1 MEKWYIVSVTVI
13 DNGNDTGNAYG
24 VSRGLPPPIL
34 PMQTRPRIRIQDVA
48 AMVGVSTQ
56 TVSRVLNNK
65 PDVSRQTRQRVLDII
80 AELGYQPNMMAR
92 GLVSNRT
99 YTIGMFTEDFT
110 DPFYAQIIVAAEAEA
125 RAHGYYLLLCSAE
138 RNSDIEYEYFRLL
151 ASRHVD
157 GVLLLRPGSEE
168 QPRYLHEMVE
178 KGIPLVPIAYDL
190 HDSRVPLV
198 DVDNIDGGYKATRC
212 LIDEGHRQIAMI
224 TGPIWNKAAVDR
236 KEGYRIA
243 LQDANIPFDVNL
255 LAYGDWSYESGYHAT
270 WQLLSRVPQLTGIFV
285 HNDRMAIAAM
295 QAIRESGRAI
305 PNDISIV
312 GYDDIQESRFINPP
326 LTTIR
331 QPAGEIGRVATSLL
345 MEMIHDP
352 DALPQR
358 LLLKTELVY
367 RKSCAGK
374 SAFGDRT
381 GMSIVPGSA
390 NVNPSPQ
397 FSSPAKGGK
406 CP

>member
-1 MEKWYIVSVTVI
+1 MH
-13 DNGNDTGNAYG
+13 
-24 VSRGLPPPIL
+24 
-34 PMQTRPRIRIQDVA
+34 TRQRIRIQDVA

-65 PDVSRQTRQRVLDII
+65 PDVSRQTRQRILEVID
-80 AELGYQPNMMAR
+80 ELGYQPSMMAR
-92 GLVSNRT
+92 GLASNRT
-99 YTIGMFTEDFT
+99 YTLGMFTEDLS
-110 DPFYAQIIVAAEAEA
+110 DPFFAQIIVAAEAEA

-138 RNSDIEYEYFRLL
+138 RNPNIEYEYFRLL

-157 GVLLLRPGSEE
+157 GVLLLRPGSDE
-168 QPRYLHEMVE
+168 QPRYLFEMVE

-190 HDSRVPLV
+190 RDSRVPLV

-212 LIDEGHRQIAMI
+212 LIDDGHQRIGMI
-224 TGPIWNKAAVDR
+224 TGPIWNKAAIDR

-243 LQDANIPFDVNL
+243 LEEAKIPYDENL
-255 LAYGDWSYESGYHAT
+255 IAYGDWSYESGYHAT
-270 WQLLSRVPQLTGIFV
+270 WQLLSRVPRLTGIFI

-295 QAIRESGRAI
+295 QAIRESGRVI

-331 QPAGEIGRVATSLL
+331 QPAGEIGRVATNLL
-345 MEMIHDP
+345 IEIINNP

-367 RKSCAGK
+367 RKSCAACK
-374 SAFGDRT
+374 AELR
-381 GMSIVPGSA
+381 
-390 NVNPSPQ
+390 
-397 FSSPAKGGK
+397 
-406 CP
+406 